1 MEDIKEKKEV
11 LIGSRVF
18 LTDSRK
24 NMAEVMGFGCHEA
37 TLRFEPGSEMK
48 ATMFWEPLNMLQFLT
63 KVHFITSSLF
73 NVFLFLLPIHC

>member
-18 LTDSRK
+18 LTDCRK

-48 ATMFWEPLNMLQFLT
+48 ATMFGNHST
-63 KVHFITSSLF
+63 CF
-73 NVFLFLLPIHC
+73 NF